1 MKITFKPF
9 FELIRE
15 ISFLFVIGACS
26 FTTDFIITKAEQQF
40 GYRKRLLELRKFSFI
55 LPENCFKSVQGH
67 HTIFTKPNK
76 SLDLKQLKSGR
87 VQVSNKEG
95 ERFYE
100 NQGVFKL
107 EGANKDA
114 AKVKLFTKFTTAS

>member
-1 MKITFKPF
+1 M
-9 FELIRE
+9 
-15 ISFLFVIGACS
+15 
-26 FTTDFIITKAEQQF
+26 
-40 GYRKRLLELRKFSFI
+40 

-67 HTIFTKPNK
+67 HTIFIKPNK

-114 AKVKLFTKFTTAS
+114 AKGKLFTKFTMAN